1 MRSAYPLRK
10 RLGTVLLYAMLILL
24 GAIIL
29 LPLGWMVTAA
39 LKPDDVTV
47 FNMPPQWLPR
57 EYWQWKNFSRVMHME
72 TRPFGLYMQ
81 NTLTIVA
88 GNVIG
93 NLFCCSLAA
102 FAFARLQFRG
112 KAILFNFL
120 IVTMLIPWQVLM
132 IPQFLMF
139 NSIGWY
145 GTFLPLIVPS
155 YFGNVTSAFYIFLIT
170 QYMRSFPKELEDAA
184 RIDGCNH
191 WQVFRYIILPLST
204 PVLVVVA
211 VFVFL
216 NSWNDL
222 MGPLIYLN
230 DNSQFTVSLG
240 LANFVVSRTRTPWNL
255 LMAAN
260 LVTMLPAIIMYFFS
274 QKKLVGGIATVGLKG

>member
-1 MRSAYPLRK
+1 
-10 RLGTVLLYAMLILL
+10 
-24 GAIIL
+24 
-29 LPLGWMVTAA
+29 
-39 LKPDDVTV
+39 
-47 FNMPPQWLPR
+47 
-57 EYWQWKNFSRVMHME
+57 
-72 TRPFGLYMQ
+72 
-81 NTLTIVA
+81 
-88 GNVIG
+88 
-93 NLFCCSLAA
+93 
-102 FAFARLQFRG
+102 
-112 KAILFNFL
+112 
-120 IVTMLIPWQVLM
+120 MLIPWQVLM

-155 YFGNVTSAFYIFLIT
+155 YFGNVSSAFYIFLMT

-184 RIDGCNH
+184 RIDGCSH
-191 WQVFRYIILPLST
+191 WQVFRYIILPLSA

-222 MGPLIYLN
+222 LGPLIYLN

-260 LVTMLPAIIMYFFS
+260 LVTMLPAIILYFFA
-274 QKKLVGGIATVGLKG
+274 QKKLVGGIATVGIKG

>member
-1 MRSAYPLRK
+1 
-10 RLGTVLLYAMLILL
+10 MLILL
-24 GAIIL
+24 SAIIL

-47 FNMPPQWLPR
+47 FNIPPQWLPG
-57 EYWQWKNFSRVMHME
+57 EYWQWENFSRVMNME

-81 NTLTIVA
+81 NTLVIVA

-102 FAFARLQFRG
+102 FAFARLRFRG
-112 KAILFNFL
+112 KEILFNIL

-145 GTFLPLIVPS
+145 GTFLPLIAPS

-191 WQVFRYIILPLST
+191 WQVFRYIILPLSA